1 MGIPEK
7 EEKIEEKEEKIEEK
21 NAEKEGNMEKMKG
34 AISEIL
40 RNLTNFET
48 EAALQFHQENMTI
61 ENEEKLMKSLGKKL
75 NKIVKFARH
84 LHLKFNHYLKE
95 KDGKII
101 KEVIEAIH
109 EKFHGMKDRFE
120 IIEKMGDEKEAELR
134 KRKPD
139 AKVHSFVQILH
150 KKNQTI
156 PEKEEKIEEKN
167 SEKEGNMEKMKG
179 AISEILRNLTNFEK
193 EA

>member
-1 MGIPEK
+1 MGHEK

-21 NAEKEGNMEKMKG
+21 NSEKEGNMEKMKG

-48 EAALQFHQENMTI
+48 EAALQFHQ
-61 ENEEKLMKSLGKKL
+61 
-75 NKIVKFARH
+75 
-84 LHLKFNHYLKE
+84 
-95 KDGKII
+95 
-101 KEVIEAIH
+101 

-156 PEKEEKIEEKN
+156 PEKEEKIEEKE
-167 SEKEGNMEKMKG
+167 EK
-179 AISEILRNLTNFEK
+179 I
-193 EA
+193 